1 MRQVDKALQKAL
13 RQLDKAKRRGVRPEL
28 SKAALAVGRAKQ
40 SVQRENQRELDEQA
54 KKERKQAEHLERL
67 ANPTTPAEKRS
78 AAAVKGWQ
86 TRRENE
92 LKRQRGEIKDQVP
105 KQRAKRSALELF
117 AVDDDGGIW
126 PTRRSQLTA
135 DEQLCA
141 DAIIAA
147 FPAGIEVFKAYRVS
161 AEGEPVRFYYGVVVF
176 IEDGQLKWSFTQRA
190 LDYNEVLVNVEA
202 LAQTDSGG
210 KGRTQVCAVVP
221 CA

>member
-1 MRQVDKALQKAL
+1 MRLVDKLLQKAL
-13 RQLDKAKRRGVRPEL
+13 AKLDRAKLRGFRPEI
-28 SKAALAVGRAKQ
+28 SRAALAVGRAKQ
-40 SVQRENQRELDEQA
+40 ALQRENQRELDKQA
-54 KKERKQAEHLERL
+54 AKERQQAERAERL
-67 ANPTTPAEKRS
+67 ANPTTPAERRS

-86 TRRENE
+86 TRRQNE
-92 LKRQRGEIKDQVP
+92 LKRQRAEIQDQLP
-105 KQRAKRSALELF
+105 KQRAPQSALELF

-135 DEQLCA
+135 DEQRCA

-147 FPAGIEVFKAYRVS
+147 FPAGAEVFKAYKVA

-190 LDYNEVLVNVEA
+190 LDYQEVLVNTEA

-210 KGRTQVCAVVP
+210 KGRTQVCAIIPV
-221 CA
+221 A

>member
-1 MRQVDKALQKAL
+1 MRKVDKGLAQAIAKLNRAKL
-13 RQLDKAKRRGVRPEL
+13 RGFRPEINR
-28 SKAALAVGRAKQ
+28 AALAVGRAVQ
-40 SVQRENQRELDEQA
+40 AVQRENQRELDEQA
-54 KKERKQAEHLERL
+54 EKERQQAERAERL

-92 LKRQRGEIKDQVP
+92 LKRQRGEVKDQLP
-105 KQRAKRSALELF
+105 KQKPKRSALELF

-135 DEQLCA
+135 DEQRCA

-147 FPAGIEVFKAYRVS
+147 FPAGAQVFKAYTVA

-190 LDYNEVLVNVEA
+190 LDYNEVLVNTEA
-202 LAQTDSGG
+202 LAQTNSGG
-210 KGRTQVCAVVP
+210 AGRTQVCAIIPV
-221 CA
+221 A

>member
-1 MRQVDKALQKAL
+1 MRQVDKGLQNAL

-40 SVQRENQRELDEQA
+40 AVQRENQRELEEQA

-92 LKRQRGEIKDQVP
+92 LKRQRGEVKDQVP
-105 KQRAKRSALELF
+105 KVKRVRTGVELF
-117 AVDDDGGIW
+117 AVDDEGEIW

-135 DEQLCA
+135 DEQ
-141 DAIIAA
+141 
-147 FPAGIEVFKAYRVS
+147 R
-161 AEGEPVRFYYGVVVF
+161 
-176 IEDGQLKWSFTQRA
+176 
-190 LDYNEVLVNVEA
+190 
-202 LAQTDSGG
+202 
-210 KGRTQVCAVVP
+210 
-221 CA
+221 

>member
-13 RQLDKAKRRGVRPEL
+13 RQLDKAKLRGVRPEL

-40 SVQRENQRELDEQA
+40 AVQRDNQRELDKRAQKEREQA
-54 KKERKQAEHLERL
+54 ARADRF
-67 ANPTTPAEKRS
+67 ANPTTPAERRS

-92 LKRQRGEIKDQVP
+92 LKRQRSDVKEQLP
-105 KQRAKRSALELF
+105 KSQRVRTGVELF

-135 DEQLCA
+135 DEQRCA
-141 DAIIAA
+141 DAILKA
-147 FPAGIEVFKAYRVS
+147 FPVGGQVFKAYTV
-161 AEGEPVRFYYGVVVF
+161 AAADQPARFWYGVVVF
-176 IEDGQLKWSFTQRA
+176 IEDNQLKWSFTQRG
-190 LDYNEVLVNVEA
+190 LDREEVLINVEA

>member
-1 MRQVDKALQKAL
+1 MRKVDKGLAHAIAKLDRAKL
-13 RQLDKAKRRGVRPEL
+13 RGFRPEI
-28 SKAALAVGRAKQ
+28 SRAALAVGRAKQ
-40 SVQRENQRELDEQA
+40 AVQRENQRELDEQA
-54 KKERKQAEHLERL
+54 EKERQQAERAERL
-67 ANPTTPAEKRS
+67 ANPTTPAERRS

-92 LKRQRGEIKDQVP
+92 LKRQRGEVKDQLP
-105 KQRAKRSALELF
+105 KQKPKRSALELF

-135 DEQLCA
+135 DEQRCA

-147 FPAGIEVFKAYRVS
+147 FPAGAEVFKAYRVA

-190 LDYNEVLVNVEA
+190 LDYNEVLVNTEA

-210 KGRTQVCAVVP
+210 KGRTQVCAIIPV
-221 CA
+221 A